1 MKLLFITLYLFTSFG
16 HFDLLLLFFISQQ
29 TASGL
34 FQELDDR
41 INYVA
46 TKVVHLGDQLEGI
59 NTPRSRALEAQE
71 LMKYFDEFATGKL
84 NPKVFS
90 DQFEV
95 CAKCWQHSKDEN

>member
-1 MKLLFITLYLFTSFG
+1 MLLFAL
-16 HFDLLLLFFISQQ
+16 Q

-59 NTPRSRALEAQE
+59 NTPRSRAIEAQE

-84 NPKVFS
+84 SSRSFNN
-90 DQFEV
+90 QFQVHLE
-95 CAKCWQHSKDEN
+95 H